1 MTSGLPPSHPKMGV
15 YGVTSR
21 NKAFGHRVWV
31 STSVFPKNFTV
42 CSKDVLPFD
51 LTSFTHADGGKYLKS
66 SLLFQAAIS
75 IASGGDQVF
84 FICPKPLE
92 YRPYHVEGMPEFSP
106 LVLQC
111 VKMIYIEQPSDL
123 VKRIFVNRIRSES
136 YPAAIMIDDIQAMFL
151 IFPKYIEQP
160 SDLLLYLC
168 EFHTSKQPAAIMRL
182 TYIQYYVS
190 HLSQEQSKEAAMVK
204 LFAMLEDTVA
214 FINQKNERCRRPVKK
229 FNSKKVI
236 FQVLL
241 DPGRWLMSYR
251 SSTTNQTTVCNS
263 NILRNITSKSDHF
276 IKKLVFHKE
285 RVALFEQILR
295 IQAVVISMTASN
307 QVCYKGAD
315 KDGIFLGDLN
325 AKHPSWGCTT
335 SNTRGYDLLNAA
347 DNKALTFF

>member
-111 VKMIYIEQPSDL
+111 VKMI
-123 VKRIFVNRIRSES
+123 
-136 YPAAIMIDDIQAMFL
+136 
-151 IFPKYIEQP
+151 YIEQP